1 MCAQSQ
7 MSFQKICT
15 KYEYSIYKVCCIPK
29 SVHKVCNEHTERTE
43 SSLCTLYCRRPAW
56 WRQVS
61 NWGTKQVYHAKPDPV
76 IYIVPATFILRLGR
90 LALAP
95 VGEHGTIP
103 ATLRGNPL
111 FYPRGQCDQQGRPG
125 TGSKLFYINTWAM
138 TWPSDHPLP
147 KKDQY

>member
-1 MCAQSQ
+1 
-7 MSFQKICT
+7 
-15 KYEYSIYKVCCIPK
+15 
-29 SVHKVCNEHTERTE
+29 
-43 SSLCTLYCRRPAW
+43 
-56 WRQVS
+56 
-61 NWGTKQVYHAKPDPV
+61 VYHAKPDPV
-76 IYIVPATFILRLGR
+76 IYIVPATFILGR

-103 ATLRGNPL
+103 AALRGNPL

-147 KKDQY
+147 KEDQY

>member
-1 MCAQSQ
+1 MCAQSP

-76 IYIVPATFILRLGR
+76 IYIVPVTFILGR

-103 ATLRGNPL
+103 AALRGNPL

-125 TGSKLFYINTWAM
+125 TGSKLFYINMWAM